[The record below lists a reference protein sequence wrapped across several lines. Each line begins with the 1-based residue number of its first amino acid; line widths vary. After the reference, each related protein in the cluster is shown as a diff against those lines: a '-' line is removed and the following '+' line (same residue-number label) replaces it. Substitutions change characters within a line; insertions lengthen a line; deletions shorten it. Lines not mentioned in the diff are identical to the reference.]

1 MKHILALLFAST
13 FLFGC
18 AKSNF
23 EHDKAAITAVMAM
36 QEECWSKGDIE
47 GFMNGYWRSDSLRFI
62 GKRGVT
68 KGWQTTLDNYKKS
81 YPDTK
86 AMGKLKF
93 DLISF
98 DPLGDGQMFVVGKW
112 TLEREKDTLAG
123 HYSLIWRKFG
133 SEWKVVFDHSN

>member
-47 GFMNGYWRSDSLRFI
+47 GFMNGYWKSDSLRFI

-68 KGWQTTLDNYKKS
+68 KGWQTTHDNYKKS

-112 TLEREKDTLAG
+112 TLEREKDRLTG

-133 SEWKVVFDHSN
+133 SEWKVVFDHSS